1 MSGGFKFV
9 GTDSQGDVTG
19 KQKTFSVLAATAE
32 VIVPGDLVR
41 IAGTSS
47 ATGVADVSIAPTGTA
62 STGVVMSIDPTI
74 AGESLSTT
82 HHAASTLGTI
92 KVNVDPNALYEVDVA
107 NGPLLITEVGL
118 NAPAVVTEATA
129 SGGLYP
135 SVMQVNRTGA
145 ATTATLPLHIVAL
158 KEDSAGVLG
167 NVAIVRLNATT
178 VAPGATG
185 V

>member
-1 MSGGFKFV
+1 MPGGFKHAN
-9 GTDSQGDVTG
+9 TDSQGDVTG
-19 KQKTFSVLAATAE
+19 KQKTFAVLVATTE

-41 IAGTSS
+41 IAGT
-47 ATGVADVSIAPTGTA
+47 ANAQGVADVAIAPTSTA
-62 STGVVMSIDPTI
+62 STGVVMSIDPTF
-74 AGESLSTT
+74 AGEALSQT
-82 HHAASTLGTI
+82 HHASGTLGTL
-92 KVNVDPNALYEVDVA
+92 KVNVDPNATYEVDVA

-129 SGGLYP
+129 SGSLFP
-135 SVMQVNRTGA
+135 SVMQVNATGV
-145 ATTATLPLHIVAL
+145 ATTSTLPLHIVAL
-158 KEDSAGVLG
+158 KEDAAGVLG

>member
-1 MSGGFKFV
+1 MPGGFKHAN
-9 GTDSQGDVTG
+9 TDSQGDVTG
-19 KQKTFSVLAATAE
+19 KQKTFSVLAATAQ

-41 IAGTSS
+41 IAGT
-47 ATGVADVSIAPTGTA
+47 ANAQGVANVAIAPTTTA
-62 STGVVMSIDPTI
+62 STGVVMSIDVTI
-74 AGESLSTT
+74 AGEALSQT
-82 HHAASTLGTI
+82 HHAASTLGTL
-92 KVNVDPNALYEVDVA
+92 KVNVDPNATYEVDVA

-129 SGGLYP
+129 SGSLFP
-135 SVMQVNRTGA
+135 SVMQVNATGA
-145 ATTATLPLHIVAL
+145 ATTSTLPLHIVAL
-158 KEDSAGVLG
+158 KEDADGVLG

>member
-1 MSGGFKFV
+1 MPGGFKLAN
-9 GTDSQGDVTG
+9 TDSQGDVTG
-19 KQKTFSVLAATAE
+19 KQKTFAVLAATTE

-41 IAGTSS
+41 IAGT
-47 ATGVADVSIAPTGTA
+47 ANAQGVADVSIAPTTTA
-62 STGVVMSIDPTI
+62 STGVVQSVDLTL
-74 AGESLSTT
+74 AGEALSQT
-82 HHAASTLGTI
+82 HHVSGTLGTI

-129 SGGLYP
+129 SGSLFP

-145 ATTATLPLHIVAL
+145 ATTVTLPLRIVAL
-158 KEDSAGVLG
+158 KEDAAGVLG

-185 V
+185 I